1 MSRLEEHTKGM
12 LDTEE
17 LSDDDLGD
25 VTGGRRDVAKTQSVT
40 ESMHRQEGDKYRVEA
55 DIEKLGKKDN
65 SFLSI
70 NSSGGFKPR

>member
-1 MSRLEEHTKGM
+1 MSRLEEHTNGM

-25 VTGGRRDVAKTQSVT
+25 VTGGRDVVKTQSVT
-40 ESMHRQEGDKYRVEA
+40 ESTRPQRQIFSVDA
-55 DIEKLGKKDN
+55 DIEKINKRDN

-70 NSSGGFKPR
+70 NSSGGFKPRQ